1 MSRKSDFDIWFD
13 TFKPETIE
21 SLETDDVSPRMYE
34 TYGEEYEMVQKHIKE
49 KGNEYCWTVVDAN
62 GKLYLIPGWHYINRL
77 GYLLSTI
84 PFKEGERDYKY

>member
-1 MSRKSDFDIWFD
+1 MPRKSDFDIF
-13 TFKPETIE
+13 
-21 SLETDDVSPRMYE
+21 LEKYNPLQHPTEKDFYLYE
-34 TYGEEYEMVQKHIKE
+34 TYGEEYKMVQKHIKE
-49 KGNEYCWTVVDAN
+49 KGNEYCWTVVNAD